1 MTGTTAFRPEY
12 DRGSP
17 DKWATLPPVAHH
29 SQFKARQ
36 AERIWAIAP
45 GQVPRQYGEAY
56 QGYSAQSP
64 ACLSVLPS
72 GGRAAQ

>member
-1 MTGTTAFRPEY
+1 VTGTTAFRPEY

-17 DKWATLPPVAHH
+17 DKWAAVPLVAHH

-36 AERIWAIAP
+36 AERIRAIAP
-45 GQVPRQYGEAY
+45 GQVPRRYGAAY
-56 QGYSAQSP
+56 QWYSTQPP